1 MDDDDDF
8 VDDAMVQ
15 AIGNTLRAVGEFMNC
30 GKCDVQFTVV
40 RQSLVL
46 CCPVGVYRIRGKLI
60 HPHS

>member
-40 RQSLVL
+40 RQSSRSALSSRRVS
-46 CCPVGVYRIRGKLI
+46 YSRK
-60 HPHS
+60 S